1 MLFINPLNFYI
12 MDFQSVGVA
21 KAVYVFEGGKWVCKE
36 SSNMDFTPEQFKSFV
51 SNETISYF
59 RRLGSKQSVKH
70 AQTSYGRQV
79 VALTSTSPD
88 ETEKHAYNFRFK
100 P

>member
-1 MLFINPLNFYI
+1 MNFK
-12 MDFQSVGVA
+12 SVGVA

-36 SSNMDFTPEQFKSFV
+36 SCNMDFTPEQFETFV
-51 SNETISYF
+51 SKETCRWF
-59 RRLGSKQSVKH
+59 QQLGSKQSVKYGN
-70 AQTSYGRQV
+70 TSYGRQV